1 METTDKSLELKQI
14 QKISICSK
22 SQGDRHAAVISREK
36 LKRQGVTPLVL
47 RMYEDREPIDK
58 EFVAR
63 HKPKAIVAA
72 PPPKAPKTPKIPKA
86 PKPPKVAKVYGN
98 AIKQKFLE
106 SLPLIFP
113 SDRAIGVFAVFDR
126 AVEIGLDGINRRL
139 CQEYLH
145 EFSRKGL
152 VFKIVQ
158 HHKYTAYALQQTD
171 LININECLP
180 SSILSR
186 CVVSEDCYK
195 LIERG

>member
-1 METTDKSLELKQI
+1 MN
-14 QKISICSK
+14 
-22 SQGDRHAAVISREK
+22 DRHAAVISREK
-36 LKRQGVTPLVL
+36 LKRQGATPLVL
-47 RMYEDREPIDK
+47 RMYEDWKPLDK

-63 HKPKAIVAA
+63 HKPQAVVAA
-72 PPPKAPKTPKIPKA
+72 PPKAPKPTKVPKTPKP
-86 PKPPKVAKVYGN
+86 PKPPKVAKV
-98 AIKQKFLE
+98 IKQKFLE

-171 LININECLP
+171 LIDIGECLP
-180 SSILSR
+180 SSILGR
-186 CVVSEDCYK
+186 CVVSEDGYR

>member
-1 METTDKSLELKQI
+1 MNDQTVR
-14 QKISICSK
+14 ISVCSRD
-22 SQGDRHAAVISREK
+22 QGDRHVVAISREK
-36 LKRQGVTPLVL
+36 AKKQGATPLIL
-47 RMYEDREPIDK
+47 RLYEDREPIDK

-63 HKPKAIVAA
+63 HKPKAVVAA
-72 PPPKAPKTPKIPKA
+72 PPPKAPKAPKTPKA
-86 PKPPKVAKVYGN
+86 PKPPKAAKVYGN

-126 AVEIGLDGINRRL
+126 AVEIELDGINRRL

-158 HHKYTAYALQQTD
+158 HHKYTAYALQQTN
-171 LININECLP
+171 LIDINECLP
-180 SSILSR
+180 SSILGR
-186 CVVSEDCYK
+186 CVVSEDGYR